1 MRKKTAVSI
10 VHQRALNQV
19 IIYASRAPAQT
30 FLDPAIFIRSLRSAL
45 RMSQRQLARRSGL
58 TQPHVALL
66 EKGEDG
72 VQLATLRR
80 LFDAMFCD
88 LLVLPRPRKRP
99 GDAVAERRLENR
111 RWHRIWND

>member
-10 VHQRALNQV
+10 VHQRALNQ
-19 IIYASRAPAQT
+19 IMIYTSRAPAQALLEPAV
-30 FLDPAIFIRSLRSAL
+30 FLRALRSAL
-45 RMSQRQLARRSGL
+45 RMSQCQLARRSGL

-72 VQLATLRR
+72 VRLATLRR
-80 LFDAMFCD
+80 IFDAMFCD
-88 LLVLPRPRKRP
+88 LLIIPRPRKRP

>member
-1 MRKKTAVSI
+1 MSI

-19 IIYASRAPAQT
+19 MIYTSRAPAQSCLPPAV
-30 FLDPAIFIRSLRSAL
+30 FLRALRSAL

-58 TQPHVALL
+58 TQPHVARL
-66 EKGEDG
+66 ENGEDG
-72 VQLATLRR
+72 VQLATLKR

-88 LLVLPRPRKRP
+88 LLVLPRPRKRS

-111 RWHRIWND
+111 RRHRIWND